1 MKLALIFPGVGYH
14 TDKPLLYYSRKIA
27 AGLGF
32 EIMPVPYGG
41 FEKGIKGSAQKMEE
55 TFYSALRQAEEILKD
70 VNYENYKELLFI
82 SKSVGTVV
90 AAAYAQKHG
99 LSTQNIYYTP
109 VEATFR
115 FEVRPG
121 IVFHG
126 TKDGWVETDLIRRE
140 CAKRQFPL
148 HIVEGANHSLE
159 VGDAA
164 ADIQILAQVM
174 EETERYL
181 KSVLL
186 Q

>member
-1 MKLALIFPGVGYH
+1 MKLALFFPGVGYH

-27 AGLGF
+27 AGLGY

-70 VNYENYKELLFI
+70 VDYKKYEELLFI

-90 AAAYAQKHG
+90 AAAYAQKHE
-99 LSTQNIYYTP
+99 LAVQNVYYTP

-115 FEVRPG
+115 FEVQPG

-140 CAKRQFPL
+140 CVKRQLPL
-148 HIVEGANHSLE
+148 HIIENANHSLE

-164 ADIQILAQVM
+164 ADIRILEQVM
-174 EETERYL
+174 ELTEKYL
-181 KSVLL
+181 RSSFL